1 MGNSITLVKLSKL
14 INIFFSN
21 ITLSYTIGRV
31 FIDKILRQKMLG
43 SFCQLVKKLAS
54 NLSPTMIEAYWL
66 LFYCWERLGKG
77 LDF

>member
-1 MGNSITLVKLSKL
+1 VRNVGNSITLVKLSKL

-43 SFCQLVKKLAS
+43 SFCQLVK
-54 NLSPTMIEAYWL
+54 NWL
-66 LFYCWERLGKG
+66 QTSLPEW
-77 LDF
+77 